1 MIDQSSKLY
10 YNSPF
15 YVIHSLQESAN
26 KSREEAKLAR
36 EAKKLEAI
44 ERSKQRQ
51 LSEDYFKQRQ
61 VANDELILKKQMQQ
75 QQQQQ
80 QHAGIPVERSDS
92 ALGGMEGDDDDA
104 AMMLE
109 EQNDPFRDT
118 KKSKS
123 KIFVRWLRVNLQS
136 IELTYDN

>member
-1 MIDQSSKLY
+1 M
-10 YNSPF
+10 
-15 YVIHSLQESAN
+15 IHSLQESAN

-80 QHAGIPVERSDS
+80 AGIPVEHSDS

-109 EQNDPFRDT
+109 EQNDPFRVT

-136 IELTYDN
+136 IELTYDH